1 MTTSRSATGVGDLGG
16 NYRAAR
22 GQRTGSEHQY
32 VTLRDVAARAGVSPK
47 SVSRVVN
54 HQGEI
59 REATRQRIQTAIE
72 DLGYRP
78 NVLARSL
85 IQQRTN
91 TLAAVAWGIEYFG
104 PSRTITGIEHQA
116 EDLGYSVILILV
128 REPGNHNQKQIV
140 DSLLSRRV
148 DGIVWAVPEVGENR
162 DWLRADGLDKL
173 PPIVFLSMHGEPGVN
188 VVAVDN
194 RGGARKATRHLIEN
208 GRRRIGIVNGPM
220 AWWEARER
228 HAGWRS
234 AVEAEGLPAADSLVV
249 ESYWSSA
256 GGEGAMQELLDREP
270 DIDAVFASSDQIALG
285 ALRAIHD
292 SGRRVPE
299 DIAIV
304 GFDNIPESEYFRP
317 SLTTVRQGL
326 ADVGRTA
333 VRQVHQLIETHSQV
347 SEALSGAVTTIQPEL
362 IIRASSS

>member
-1 MTTSRSATGVGDLGG
+1 MGDPGG

-22 GQRTGSEHQY
+22 GQRSGSERQY
-32 VTLRDVAARAGVSPK
+32 VTLRDVAVRAGVSPK
-47 SVSRVVN
+47 TVSRVVN

-85 IQQRTN
+85 IHKRTH

-104 PSRTITGIEHQA
+104 PSRTITGIELQA
-116 EDLGYSVILILV
+116 EDLGYSVFLILV
-128 REPGNHNQKQIV
+128 REPGKHDHKQIL
-140 DSLLSRRV
+140 DTLLSRRV
-148 DGIVWAVPEVGENR
+148 DGIIWAVPEVGENR
-162 DWLRADGLDKL
+162 QWLSADGLGQL
-173 PPIVFLSMHGEPGVN
+173 PAIVFLSMHGQPGVS

-194 RGGARKATRHLIEN
+194 RGGAQRATTHLIEN
-208 GRRRIGIVNGPM
+208 GRRRIGIIDGPM

-234 AVEAEGLPAADSLVV
+234 ALQAAGLPAEDSLVV

-256 GGEGAMQELLDREP
+256 GGVQAMRELLQREP
-270 DIDAVFASSDQIALG
+270 DIDGVFASSDQIALG
-285 ALRAIHD
+285 ALKAIYD
-292 SGRRVPE
+292 SGRGVPE

-304 GFDNIPESEYFRP
+304 GFDNIPESEFFRP

-326 ADVGRTA
+326 GEVGRVA
-333 VRQVHQLIETHSQV
+333 VKQVHQMIEDHGESSAVQ
-347 SEALSGAVTTIQPEL
+347 SGAVTTIQPEL
-362 IIRASSS
+362 IIRSSSI